1 MLLQRPK
8 SYPDESLESFFIRV
22 ANKNGYNDVHW
33 FLVAVKRYLL
43 DIDPRKFQTFPTDI
57 CCINPYSSKKHSISR
72 THALHHL
79 SQLTFNEPVDLLGI
93 ALNRN
98 QM

>member
-8 SYPDESLESFFIRV
+8 PYPDESLESFFIRV
-22 ANKNGYNDVHW
+22 ANKNGYSDVHW

-57 CCINPYSSKKHSISR
+57 CRINLTHPRNIQSR
-72 THALHHL
+72 EHTHYIT
-79 SQLTFNEPVDLLGI
+79 SVS
-93 ALNRN
+93 
-98 QM
+98 